1 MWALFSGLTL
11 RALGTLNAL
20 HTLWALWPLQ
30 GSDADPI
37 LVGLRPDIDLAIG
50 TDLIG
55 TICSVGKCRS
65 QCRQRGVYVA
75 DLKRAAVITL
85 VALGALNPLR
95 PLCPCR
101 PLNAL
106 LARRTLNPL
115 RALHSCLAFFTFR
128 ACRARRACLALFA
141 ARPLWPH
148 HTGWPLPALQA
159 LRALR
164 ALWAAYSLR
173 PLIAL
178 ESLQALHA
186 LSTLCALY
194 TLWPLRA
201 AHVDGR
207 RNRAAGAYPE
217 AHQTCILIHLRD
229 DRIACVALL
238 PLNSLRAL
246 GAGSSRIAF
255 LTLHAVYDGIGLV
268 IRHFAV
274 VKFQSAALRQQTSV
288 HAVDQMT
295 GGGNLLP
302 AHAIR

>member
-1 MWALFSGLTL
+1 MWALLSGFSL
-11 RALGTLNAL
+11 RALRALNAL

-37 LVGLRPDIDLAIG
+37 LVGLRPDIELPIGADLKRAVCPAG
-50 TDLIG
+50 EG
-55 TICSVGKCRS
+55 RS
-65 QCRQRGVYVA
+65 QRRQCRINVA
-75 DLKRAAVITL
+75 DLKRPAIVTL
-85 VALGALNPLR
+85 VALGALDTLR

-101 PLNAL
+101 PLDAL
-106 LARRTLNPL
+106 LARRSLNPL
-115 RALHSCLAFFTFR
+115 RALRSCLAFFTFR

-141 ARPLWPH
+141 AWALRPH
-148 HTGWPLPALQA
+148 YTGWPLPALQA

-164 ALWAAYSLR
+164 ALRAAYSLR

-178 ESLQALHA
+178 ESLQALYA

-194 TLWPLRA
+194 ALRPLWA
-201 AHVDGR
+201 SYIDGR
-207 RNRAAGAYPE
+207 GNRAAGAYPE

-295 GGGNLLP
+295 GGGDLLP